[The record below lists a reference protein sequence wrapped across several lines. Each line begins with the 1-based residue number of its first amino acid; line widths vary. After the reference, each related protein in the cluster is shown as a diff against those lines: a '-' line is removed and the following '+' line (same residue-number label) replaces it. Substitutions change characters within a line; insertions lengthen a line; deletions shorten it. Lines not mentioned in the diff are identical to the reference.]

1 MNQPIDPGLLE
12 VQQANA
18 LLESEPL
25 PATLGSFVR
34 ERASM
39 FGEAIVGNWFEL
51 GVQLSYRELDEA
63 ADKLAHGFIAMGIR
77 KGTHVAVMLP
87 NVPAFPITWIALGR
101 IGAVMVPVN
110 TAYTGDEMAFV
121 LNDSDA
127 QYCVIDAS
135 FLEKFNSMANRPPL
149 LSDAH
154 VIVHGEKVPEGMKS
168 WTAGQAQK
176 GLPFEAPVEVT
187 AGDLLNLQYTSGTTG
202 FPKGCMLTHE
212 YWMLVGCFG
221 QRQMGPRDDVRNVLI
236 WAPFFY
242 MDPLWQFLVA
252 MRVGGT
258 AFVAP
263 RMSLTRF
270 HDWLRQ
276 YRIHYCFYPE
286 PALKQNPPSPLD
298 KTLFLKHV
306 SISGWREDARR
317 EVEERFGV
325 IARENYGM
333 TEVGGA
339 TYVPVVSRH
348 MAYQRSCG
356 MAAMGRELRIV
367 DDAGND
373 VLDGEI
379 GELWIAGRG
388 ILWGYYKRPDANA
401 ELFTG
406 KWFHTGDLFRRDQNG
421 YYFIVGR
428 IKDMVKRAGENIA
441 AIEVEAVLRS
451 IPDVEEAAVVPVPDP
466 MRREEVKVYLK
477 LREGLTAEQVTP
489 AAVIAHCQSRLAAFK
504 LPRYIAYME
513 GDFPRTPSRKIAKKV
528 LIAQTEDLRLGAFDT
543 QEQLWR

>member
-1 MNQPIDPGLLE
+1 MKHTIDPGLIE
-12 VQQANA
+12 VQQASA
-18 LLESEPL
+18 LMESEPL
-25 PATLGSFVR
+25 PATLGAFVR
-34 ERASM
+34 ERALAL
-39 FGEAIVGNWFEL
+39 GDAIVGNWFEI
-51 GVQLSYRELDEA
+51 GVQLSYRELDDA
-63 ADKLAHGFIAMGIR
+63 ADELAHRFVSIGIR

-110 TAYTGDEMAFV
+110 TAYTGEEIHFV
-121 LNDSDA
+121 LDDSDA
-127 QYCVIDAS
+127 QFCVIDAS
-135 FLEKFNSMANRPPL
+135 FIEKFNAMSTRPRL
-149 LSDAH
+149 LTDSH
-154 VIVHGEKVPEGMKS
+154 VIVHGGAVPVGMTDWS
-168 WTAGQAQK
+168 GSQDAGRR
-176 GLPFEAPVEVT
+176 PFEAPVEVSSS
-187 AGDLLNLQYTSGTTG
+187 DLLNLQYTSGTTG

-221 QRQMGPRDDVRNVLI
+221 QRQMGQRDDIHNVLI

-270 HDWLRQ
+270 HDWLHK
-276 YRIHYCFYPE
+276 YKIHYCYYPE
-286 PALKQNPPSPLD
+286 PALKQNLPSPQD
-298 KTLFLKHV
+298 KLLALKYV

-325 IARENYGM
+325 TARENYGM

-339 TYVPVVSRH
+339 TFVPVVSKH
-348 MAYQRSCG
+348 MAYKRTCG
-356 MAAMGRELRIV
+356 MPAMWRELRIV

-373 VLDGEI
+373 VPDGEI

-401 ELFTG
+401 ELFSG
-406 KWFHTGDLFRRDQNG
+406 RWFHTGDLFRRDENG

-451 IPDVEEAAVVPVPDP
+451 IPEVEEAAVVAVPDP
-466 MRREEVKVYLK
+466 VRREEVKVYLR
-477 LREGLTAEQVTP
+477 LREGLTAAQQQRAP
-489 AAVIAHCQSRLAAFK
+489 A
-504 LPRYIAYME
+504 P
-513 GDFPRTPSRKIAKKV
+513 
-528 LIAQTEDLRLGAFDT
+528 
-543 QEQLWR
+543 